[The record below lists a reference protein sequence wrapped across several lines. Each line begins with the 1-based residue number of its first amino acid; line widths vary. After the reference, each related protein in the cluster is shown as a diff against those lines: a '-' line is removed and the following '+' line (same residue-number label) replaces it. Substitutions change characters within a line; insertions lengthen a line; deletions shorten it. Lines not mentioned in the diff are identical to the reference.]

1 MNRMPVVEFSPVDW
15 VIQNNLIKINGTTSS
30 PIYPEWPI
38 FYMVVQMDEETQS
51 ELATI
56 FWENRDKA
64 RLKKEELQR
73 KLVELKNEYSRI
85 EEEIKELESKA
96 V

>member
-1 MNRMPVVEFSPVDW
+1 
-15 VIQNNLIKINGTTSS
+15 
-30 PIYPEWPI
+30 
-38 FYMVVQMDEETQS
+38 MVVQMDEEIQS

>member
-1 MNRMPVVEFSPVDW
+1 
-15 VIQNNLIKINGTTSS
+15 L
-30 PIYPEWPI
+30 PIYLEWPI
-38 FYMVVQMDEETQS
+38 FYMVVHINEEIRS

-64 RLKKEELQR
+64 RLKKEELQM
-73 KLVELKNEYSRI
+73 KLVELKNEYSRA

>member
-1 MNRMPVVEFSPVDW
+1 
-15 VIQNNLIKINGTTSS
+15 
-30 PIYPEWPI
+30 
-38 FYMVVQMDEETQS
+38 MVVHIDEEIQS

>member
-1 MNRMPVVEFSPVDW
+1 
-15 VIQNNLIKINGTTSS
+15 
-30 PIYPEWPI
+30 
-38 FYMVVQMDEETQS
+38 MVVHIDEEIQS

-73 KLVELKNEYSRI
+73 KLVELENEYSRI

>member
-1 MNRMPVVEFSPVDW
+1 
-15 VIQNNLIKINGTTSS
+15 
-30 PIYPEWPI
+30 
-38 FYMVVQMDEETQS
+38 MVVHIDEETQS

-73 KLVELKNEYSRI
+73 KLVELENEYSRI

>member
-1 MNRMPVVEFSPVDW
+1 
-15 VIQNNLIKINGTTSS
+15 
-30 PIYPEWPI
+30 
-38 FYMVVQMDEETQS
+38 MDEETQS

-64 RLKKEELQR
+64 RLNKEELQR
-73 KLVELKNEYSRI
+73 KLVELKNEYSRV

>member
-1 MNRMPVVEFSPVDW
+1 
-15 VIQNNLIKINGTTSS
+15 
-30 PIYPEWPI
+30 
-38 FYMVVQMDEETQS
+38 MVVYIDAEIRS
-51 ELATI
+51 EFATI

-64 RLKKEELQR
+64 KLKKEKLQM
-73 KLVELKNEYSRI
+73 KLVELKNKYSRV

>member
-1 MNRMPVVEFSPVDW
+1 MS
-15 VIQNNLIKINGTTSS
+15 
-30 PIYPEWPI
+30 IYPQWSI
-38 FYMVVQMDEETQS
+38 FYMVVYIDAEIRS
-51 ELATI
+51 EFATI

-64 RLKKEELQR
+64 KLKKEKLQM
-73 KLVELKNEYSRI
+73 KLVELKNKYSRV